1 MSRPVATETGSRNPL
16 PLGEGG
22 PAQPGRVRG
31 CYAEGPE
38 PRLCYERVQTPSG
51 MPLTR
56 SPAATTLSLW
66 ERGRALILFV
76 TLVFFPLIAHAV
88 TPGEMLADP
97 ALEARARAIT
107 NELRCLVC
115 QNQSI
120 DDSDASLA
128 KDLRVLVREKLKE
141 GLSDAQVREYVHSRY
156 GDFVLLRP
164 PMKPGTLLLWSAPL
178 IALLA
183 GAAAVWMAA
192 RRRSGVAPTPNK
204 ALSEE
209 ERARL
214 KALGVSD
221 PDKPTS

>member
-1 MSRPVATETGSRNPL
+1 MSSDLRLEKYPKPLTSPLPASGERQRPVPCPNPDRAGDALMTPLPVETGRGEVRGQGIRRRLVLFLFALLL
-16 PLGEGG
+16 PL
-22 PAQPGRVRG
+22 V
-31 CYAEGPE
+31 
-38 PRLCYERVQTPSG
+38 
-51 MPLTR
+51 
-56 SPAATTLSLW
+56 
-66 ERGRALILFV
+66 
-76 TLVFFPLIAHAV
+76 AHAV

-107 NELRCLVC
+107 MELRCLVC

-141 GLSDAQVREYVHSRY
+141 GMSDAQVREFVHSRY

-192 RRRSGVAPTPNK
+192 RRRMRAAAAPVK

-221 PDKPTS
+221 PDRSES

>member
-1 MSRPVATETGSRNPL
+1 MSVDTPSLSLPRFHGRGDPNDHHPCGCAGSRDL
-16 PLGEGG
+16 
-22 PAQPGRVRG
+22 
-31 CYAEGPE
+31 
-38 PRLCYERVQTPSG
+38 TPS
-51 MPLTR
+51 
-56 SPAATTLSLW
+56 AAK
-66 ERGRALILFV
+66 RGRAGVGVLIAVL
-76 TLVFFPLIAHAV
+76 LLFPLAAHAI

-107 NELRCLVC
+107 MELRCLVC

-141 GLSDAQVREYVHSRY
+141 GMSDAQVREYVHSRY

-192 RRRSGVAPTPNK
+192 RRRREVVAAPPAELT
-204 ALSEE
+204 AE

-214 KALGVSD
+214 EALGVARRSED
-221 PDKPTS
+221 S

>member
-1 MSRPVATETGSRNPL
+1 MIVDFVFGQSPKPLTSPL
-16 PLGEGG
+16 PASGERERLASLLNAHRGG
-22 PAQPGRVRG
+22 DALMAPLPVKTGRGEVRG
-31 CYAEGPE
+31 QGF
-38 PRLCYERVQTPSG
+38 RLRLVLFFLTLLL
-51 MPLTR
+51 PL
-56 SPAATTLSLW
+56 A
-66 ERGRALILFV
+66 
-76 TLVFFPLIAHAV
+76 AHAL

-107 NELRCLVC
+107 MELRCLVC

-141 GLSDAQVREYVHSRY
+141 GMSDAQVREYVHSRY

-192 RRRSGVAPTPNK
+192 RRRREVVAAPPAELT
-204 ALSEE
+204 AE

-214 KALGVSD
+214 EALGVARRSEE
-221 PDKPTS
+221 S